1 MSKQPPQSNQPCPS
15 SLPVYHCLSA
25 ANASLENHTELN
37 NGASAAIWQR
47 EVTDFTRYQHPGHHT
62 LSCYLDGG
70 YDIRRLYQKRTI
82 SGGGPGRICLM
93 PGDHESDWDVNGS
106 IRFMHL
112 YFAEDNLKALAGRIQ
127 DKGSDTLQLQD
138 LTFIE
143 DPWISTL
150 CQQLIMPLNWQ
161 DNADQLA
168 FSSAS
173 DMLMVHLL
181 KNYCSDY
188 QSLPEVPGGLSP
200 YVQRQVVDYIEHH
213 LDLPLTLQQLAEVAH
228 LSEYHFARMFKRSVG
243 MAPHQYVTQRRLNQA
258 SRLLLNPELT
268 LAEIALRCGF
278 SSQSHFSNRFKAFY
292 GVTPASYRKAH

>member
-1 MSKQPPQSNQPCPS
+1 MSKETSQCPL

-25 ANASLENHTELN
+25 ANANLENHTELS

-47 EVTDFTRYQHPGHHT
+47 EVTDLTRYQHPGHHT

-70 YDIRRLYQKRTI
+70 YDIRRLYQQRTI

-93 PGDHESDWDVNGS
+93 PGDHESDWDVNGP

-112 YFAEDNLKALAGRIQ
+112 YFSEEHLKALAGRIQ
-127 DKGSDTLQLQD
+127 DKGSDILQLQD
-138 LTFIE
+138 LTFID

-150 CQQLIMPLNWQ
+150 CQRLIMPLNWQ
-161 DNADQLA
+161 DRADQLA
-168 FSSAS
+168 LSSAS
-173 DMLMVHLL
+173 DMLMAHLL
-181 KNYCSDY
+181 KHYCSDY
-188 QSLPEVPGGLSP
+188 HTLPDVPGGLSP
-200 YVQRQVVDYIEHH
+200 YTQRQVLDYIEHH
-213 LDLPLTLQQLAEVAH
+213 LDQALTLLQLAEVAH

-243 MAPHQYVTQRRLNQA
+243 MAPHQYVTQRRLNLA

-292 GVTPASYRKAH
+292 GVTPAGYRKAH